1 MFLYKCFDTFGLF
14 LNARWAIFFLFIQ
27 QPLRNKRK
35 LHPKIGNFKV
45 THTSK
50 HTHTVVYQTFR
61 ENKMS
66 YLLILILRSASR
78 PFQRSR
84 FSSQG
89 KKKESQTLLL
99 FTFGCSGTCWV
110 GPREGSG
117 SKVNP
122 NLVSFHPSSGFHT
135 SLLQTTGS
143 KVAKHLNIQSC
154 YLKIRR

>member
-1 MFLYKCFDTFGLF
+1 MPAERY
-14 LNARWAIFFLFIQ
+14 FFFSFNNHYETKESYILK
-27 QPLRNKRK
+27 LATLK
-35 LHPKIGNFKV
+35 LHIHPN
-45 THTSK
+45 T

-99 FTFGCSGTCWV
+99 FTFGCSGTC
-110 GPREGSG
+110 
-117 SKVNP
+117 
-122 NLVSFHPSSGFHT
+122 
-135 SLLQTTGS
+135 
-143 KVAKHLNIQSC
+143 
-154 YLKIRR
+154 